1 MLPTRGLGKLV
12 VFARICLRTVCK
24 LYKLLHLFNAELFY
38 SWREWQRW
46 RTAGGIQCSFCRH
59 CLKTAQP
66 ALSSL
71 RTTPTVW
78 GWVHQVLL
86 ATCLWA
92 SWGRITAEL
101 LSLKV
106 SLSSEEMPY
115 LSTYYSPCY
124 FFLHI
129 ITVLCPHWRSWSL
142 LCPSVPGLCPY
153 FQPFYQPNECGKALC
168 VRPDMMELDE
178 LYEFP
183 EFSRDPTMYLALRNL
198 ILASW
203 HKNCKVQQSQKW
215 PLGSF
220 KISNKGEKDHS
231 ESPMFL

>member
-124 FFLHI
+124 FFFFTHNYCFVSPLEILI
-129 ITVLCPHWRSWSL
+129 IIMSLSSRLVSILPALLPAKWVRKGSVCAAWYDGARWALWVSRVFPRSHHVS
-142 LCPSVPGLCPY
+142 
-153 FQPFYQPNECGKALC
+153 
-168 VRPDMMELDE
+168 
-178 LYEFP
+178 
-183 EFSRDPTMYLALRNL
+183 
-198 ILASW
+198 
-203 HKNCKVQQSQKW
+203 
-215 PLGSF
+215 GSA
-220 KISNKGEKDHS
+220 
-231 ESPMFL
+231 